1 MTTTNLTPPTE
12 SDLAFQSEMLQQVSQ
27 TYAMTIP
34 LLPVRLQ
41 HVVTNS
47 YLLCRIADSIEDDRD
62 MVLADKEKYLN
73 QFSAIVAAEQPA
85 EPFAS
90 NLASA
95 LGSGIPENVRSLVLN
110 SEQVIRITLSF
121 DSRQRKALA
130 RCIRIM
136 STGMLE
142 FQQYEG
148 IRGLD
153 DLPQLE
159 RYCYFVAGVVGE
171 MLAELFC
178 AYSTEIDK
186 HSAQMQAL
194 SVSCGKGVQM
204 TNIIKDIWDD
214 RREGMCWLPRDL
226 FLESGFDL
234 IDLTA
239 GQANTGFLDGLVKLI
254 AVARHHLLKGLG
266 FALAI
271 PSSEYRIRRQI
282 VSSLGLSALALRKV
296 YFSESFVRG
305 EEIELSKS
313 SVRIVIGLLNLL
325 ARSDFALKTIF
336 YFLTRPLPDV
346 DSPKISS
353 TIQ

>member
-1 MTTTNLTPPTE
+1 MNTTNSTTPTE
-12 SDLAFQSEMLQQVSQ
+12 SDLAFQTEMLQQVSQ

-34 LLPVRLQ
+34 LLPVQLQ
-41 HVVTNS
+41 HVVTNG

-62 MVLADKEKYLN
+62 MILSDKEKYLN
-73 QFSAIVAAEQPA
+73 QFAAIVAAEQPA
-85 EPFAS
+85 EPFGS
-90 NLASA
+90 NLASS
-95 LGSGIPENVRSLVLN
+95 LGPSIPEKVRNLVLN
-110 SEQVIRITLSF
+110 SVQVIRVTRSF

-142 FQQYEG
+142 FQRYEG

-186 HSAQMQAL
+186 RSAEMQVW

-234 IDLTA
+234 TDLAA
-239 GQANTGFLDGLVKLI
+239 GQANPGFFEGLVKLI

-282 VSSLGLSALALRKV
+282 VSSLGLSALVLRKV
-296 YFSESFVRG
+296 YYSESFVAG
-305 EEIELSKS
+305 EEIKLSKS

-325 ARSDFALKTIF
+325 ARSDLALKTIF
-336 YFLTRPLPDV
+336 YFLTRPLPKA
-346 DSPKISS
+346 DSLKNSS
-353 TIQ
+353 TIK